1 MSPIRVLMADP
12 DECLLARYRKLLG
25 EEFEFVAARTGLEC
39 LARLYERIPDVLVLE
54 PRLPW
59 GGGDGVLAM
68 MHDDPQQASVPVMI
82 LTACRDR
89 AVLEGVAPYRISDYY
104 VKPLPAVRLAKRI
117 RTVLDHRRSARPES
131 PRPEFRIESRAEPV
145 PI

>member
-1 MSPIRVLMADP
+1 MSPIRVLMGDP
-12 DECLLARYRKLLG
+12 DERLLGRYRKLLG
-25 EEFEFVAARTGLEC
+25 EEFELVTARTGLEC
-39 LARLYERIPDVLVLE
+39 LDRLRQLLPEVFVLE

-68 MHDDPQQASVPVMI
+68 MHDDPQMASVPVMI

-89 AVLEGVAPYRISDYY
+89 AVLESVAPYRISDYY

-117 RTVLDHRRSARPES
+117 RTVLDHRRSAWSEV
-131 PRPEFRIESRAEPV
+131 PRPEFRIENRTEPV
-145 PI
+145 TI